1 MSGNTVEGPELGP
14 IRQAL
19 DAFLS
24 SPDPGVLAI
33 KGDWGAGKT
42 FFVDK
47 YLISKT
53 DLPNQQVSFVSLFGL
68 SSVEEVRRQ
77 IIPSALSFRQLRNQ
91 DRVLISKKLLGMIRK
106 LPKVSDFETLFQSI
120 ENYAIRD
127 LLVVL
132 DDIER
137 KGKELPLKNLLGFVN
152 YLSEHANCKIILI
165 LNEDEL
171 QKDDKDELGKF
182 REKLIDR
189 ELLFAPSYETNAR
202 LFFKD
207 TDLFAQ
213 ALEVFQRCECR
224 NLRVIK
230 RCYVATQE
238 FRTRFRELSPSG
250 LTKLLN
256 QVLLISCLFYRFGGQ
271 IDFDALTTQRV
282 IALFSTDTSEKIEG
296 VEILKKVA
304 FRPSDADT
312 LIIKYL
318 RTGFFEPSLNEKL
331 LEADRQMVQQQITW
345 DDIEKT
351 FRLFNAN
358 FGSDVEEFTARLEKF
373 FYRNMSV
380 IGWNTFRQGLDA
392 LRMLGLDAEADKWT
406 NEFIQLKAPSFSFS
420 ECKTFAKLQL
430 SERSQQAITDR
441 RAAILNERRPKKI
454 ITKMMEDQGWSEEDT
469 AALDQYD
476 TTYYEEWFKSDQ
488 DENLLSLLAE
498 FVRFFNPYGP
508 SDQVGKSI
516 GIKVF
521 SALRNIADGNKF
533 ILAKITQVIG
543 ISEEQLTNLPGP
555 GSMGVSESQK

>member
-1 MSGNTVEGPELGP
+1 MSATVESPELAP

-24 SPDPGVLAI
+24 SPDSGVLAI

-47 YLISKT
+47 YLEGKT
-53 DLPNQQVSFVSLFGL
+53 DSPTRQVSSVSLFGL
-68 SSVEEVRRQ
+68 SSVEEVRRL
-77 IIPSALSFRQLRNQ
+77 IIPSALSHRQLQHRGKN
-91 DRVLISKKLLGMIRK
+91 LISRKLLGMVRT
-106 LPKVSDFETLFQSI
+106 LPKVSDFETLFQTI

-137 KGKELPLKNLLGFVN
+137 KGEALPLKNILGFVN
-152 YLSEHANCKIILI
+152 NLSEHANCKIILI

-207 TDLFAQ
+207 TDLFPQ
-213 ALEVFQRCECR
+213 ALEMFQRCECR

-230 RCYVATQE
+230 RCYSATQD
-238 FRTRFRELSPSG
+238 FRTRFRELGPSG
-250 LTKLLN
+250 LTNLLN

-282 IALFSTDTSEKIEG
+282 IALFSTEASEKVEG

-318 RTGFFEPSLNEKL
+318 RTGFFEQSLSEKVF
-331 LEADRQMVQQQITW
+331 EADRQMVQQQITW
-345 DDIEKT
+345 DDIETT

-358 FGSDVEEFTARLEKF
+358 FGSNVEEFTAGLEKF
-373 FYRNMSV
+373 FHRNMAV

-392 LRMLGLDAEADKWT
+392 LRMLGLVAEADKWT
-406 NEFIQLKAPSFSFS
+406 DEFIQLKAPSFSFS
-420 ECKTFAKLQL
+420 ECKGFAKLQI
-430 SERSQQAITDR
+430 SDRSQQAIANRKST
-441 RAAILNERRPKKI
+441 ILKHRSPTEI
-454 ITKMMEDQGWSEEDT
+454 ITKMMKDSGWSEEDT

-476 TTYYEEWFKSDQ
+476 TTYYEDWFRSDQ
-488 DENLLSLLAE
+488 DENLLSLLNE
-498 FVRFFNPYGP
+498 FVQFFNPDVP
-508 SDQVGKSI
+508 DPISKSI

-521 SALRNIADGNKF
+521 TALRNIATGNKF
-533 ILAKITQVIG
+533 ILAKITQVVG
-543 ISEEQLTNLPGP
+543 ISEERLSKLVESGSPGD
-555 GSMGVSESQK
+555 SESQV